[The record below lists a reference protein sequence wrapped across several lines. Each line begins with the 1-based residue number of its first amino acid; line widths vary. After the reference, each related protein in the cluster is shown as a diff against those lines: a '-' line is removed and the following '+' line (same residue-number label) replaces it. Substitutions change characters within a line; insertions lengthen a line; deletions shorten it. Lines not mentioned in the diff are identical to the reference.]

1 MGDLLIRD
9 ISDAMKAKLSRSA
22 SKNGRSL
29 SEEAKDRLRVSL
41 EAEPEGRPA
50 MNAYDAIRS
59 AFIDA
64 GGGDGEFAKVMEEIE
79 AESKKDF
86 GRPLE
91 DFE

>member
-1 MGDLLIRD
+1 MGDILIRD
-9 ISDAMKAKLSRSA
+9 IPDAMKAGLSRSA

-29 SEEAKDRLRVSL
+29 SDEAKDRLRVSL
-41 EAEPEGRPA
+41 ETEPEGMPA
-50 MNAYDAIRS
+50 MNAFDAIRS

-64 GGGDGEFAKVMEEIE
+64 GGGDGEFAKIMDEIE

-86 GRPLE
+86 GRPFE